1 MGEKLA
7 QKIDTVKN
15 KLLLYK
21 NKLLQ
26 RPVLAALHDI
36 AIGYHEQRVTGLA
49 AESAYYI
56 VLAFF
61 PFIIFLVS
69 ILGLIGRRSDMAERL
84 LNEVNG
90 LIPEPLLGVIGS
102 FLFETLESSNL
113 TLVSFSMI
121 GVILAS
127 SNGFTVLLRGLDRT
141 YDERQKYS
149 VIILRGMGLLFT
161 FFIGLGI
168 LLTLLLIA
176 FGGLLIEQLQVWTGH
191 GIFRG
196 SLLQW
201 LRFLISFTL
210 LFFVFELLY
219 AFVANKRKR
228 LLQALPGALFST
240 LGWIG
245 LSVGFSWYINNFD
258 RYARLY
264 GSITG
269 LILLMVWIYFC
280 CNVLLLG
287 GIINSV
293 IHQRRQARRRHKLE
307 QAELQSQN

>member
-1 MGEKLA
+1 MGDKLKA
-7 QKIDTVKN
+7 KIKTARQRLQIIKDR
-15 KLLLYK
+15 
-21 NKLLQ
+21 LLQ
-26 RPVLAALHDI
+26 RPVLATLHDI
-36 AIGYHEQRVTGLA
+36 AKSYHEQRVTGMA

-56 VLAFF
+56 ILAFF

-69 ILGLIGRRSDMAERL
+69 ILGLIGQRSDMAETL
-84 LNEVNG
+84 LSELNR

-102 FLFETLESSNL
+102 FLFETVESSNL

-127 SNGFTVLLRGLDRT
+127 SNGFTVLLRGLDRA
-141 YDERQKYS
+141 YDERQTYS
-149 VIILRGMGLLFT
+149 IFILRAMGLLFT

-176 FGGLLIEQLQVWTGH
+176 FGGLLIEQLQIWTGH
-191 GIFRG
+191 EIFRG
-196 SLLQW
+196 PLLQW
-201 LRFLISFTL
+201 LRFLISFAL
-210 LFFVFELLY
+210 LFFVFALLY
-219 AFVANKRKR
+219 AFVANKSKR
-228 LLQALPGALFST
+228 FLQALPGAVFST

-280 CNVLLLG
+280 CNILLLG
-287 GIINSV
+287 GIINS
-293 IHQRRQARRRHKLE
+293 IIYRRKQARHGRKLA
-307 QAELQSQN
+307 QAELQDQT